1 MHLGGAKATIVGFP
15 IITIE
20 KTTNYCRS
28 RGVSTASANDAPNRR
43 NQLMPVRRAA
53 IPTTGPRGAIP
64 GAIT

>member
-28 RGVSTASANDAPNRR
+28 RGVSTASANDAPE
-43 NQLMPVRRAA
+43 QEK
-53 IPTTGPRGAIP
+53 PTHAGATGSNSDNGTA
-64 GAIT
+64 GSNSGGNY